1 MFKTLLATTAIVGL
15 FAGAA
20 FAQEAAKPAPAPAT
34 PNAMIFDRNAQA
46 LTDTDGYFAA
56 ASGQLLAS
64 SLMGENVY
72 NSTATDA
79 LKIGDVNDVVIGP
92 NGAADAVIIGVGGFL
107 GMGEKA
113 VAVDFDRLTWVE
125 KDGDRWLVVEATKA
139 QLEGAPAFDTSM
151 FQQAATA
158 ANSNMETAS
167 TSADGQYETI
177 DRSALT
183 AEALIGTRVYGA
195 GDTDLGEIGDIVMG
209 ADNIIE
215 AYIVDVGGFLGMG
228 EKAVAIDAAKIN
240 VLKAADGTM
249 VLRTPFSEEQLKAQ
263 ATYTADTYK
272 TDRDTILMR

>member
-1 MFKTLLATTAIVGL
+1 MFKKLLATTAIISV

-20 FAQEAAKPAPAPAT
+20 FAQEAAKPVT

-46 LTDTDGYFAA
+46 LSDTEGYFAA
-56 ASGQLLAS
+56 TPGQLLAS

-79 LKIGDVNDVVIGP
+79 EKIGDVNDVVMGP

-107 GMGEKA
+107 GIGEKA

-139 QLEGAPAFDTSM
+139 QLEAAPAFDTAM
-151 FQQAATA
+151 FSQAAA
-158 ANSNMETAS
+158 AAHSNMQTAS
-167 TSADGQYETI
+167 TTAEGQYETVV
-177 DRSALT
+177 RSALT

-209 ADNIIE
+209 ADNMVE

-240 VLKAADGTM
+240 VLKAADGSM
-249 VLRTPFSEEQLKAQ
+249 VLRTPYSQEQLKAQ
-263 ATYTADTYK
+263 ATYTVDAYK
-272 TDRDTILMR
+272 ADRDAVLLR

>member
-1 MFKTLLATTAIVGL
+1 MLKKLLATTAMIGI
-15 FAGAA
+15 FAGTA
-20 FAQEAAKPAPAPAT
+20 FAQDAATPATPAT

-56 ASGQLLAS
+56 TAGQLLAS
-64 SLMGENVY
+64 GLMGENVY
-72 NSTATDA
+72 NSTAENA
-79 LKIGDVNDVVIGP
+79 EKIGDVNDVVMGP

-107 GMGEKA
+107 GIGEKA

-125 KDGDRWLVVEATKA
+125 KGGDRWLVVEATKA
-139 QLEGAPAFDTSM
+139 QLEAAPAFDTTM
-151 FQQAATA
+151 FKQAAA
-158 ANSNMETAS
+158 AATSEMQTAS
-167 TSADGQYETI
+167 TAADGKYETV

-209 ADNIIE
+209 ADNMVE

-249 VLRTPFSEEQLKAQ
+249 VLRTSFSEEQLKAQ
-263 ATYTADTYK
+263 KTYTADTYK
-272 TDRDTILMR
+272 TDRDLILMR